1 MRQLE
6 TIWRKDMEEG
16 REDDR
21 ERYSSLISRW
31 NSSAFLLHTLE
42 DLVTPEFTV
51 PPTIRISRRGSKNP
65 PLFPAPRFIIP
76 VAGIRDDKPAT
87 IHPRARSARNAQDL
101 VVARGSRGENGVEM
115 AVHGWPTALCEL
127 FQAQVMFEACA
138 HARIRAYTHT
148 SVENG
153 NGGYGPVVAG

>member
-1 MRQLE
+1 MELVGLSSSHPGGPRYTRIHRPSNHSNFPPRLE
-6 TIWRKDMEEG
+6 K
-16 REDDR
+16 
-21 ERYSSLISRW
+21 SLSLPRP
-31 NSSAFLLHTLE
+31 S
-42 DLVTPEFTV
+42 
-51 PPTIRISRRGSKNP
+51 
-65 PLFPAPRFIIP
+65 LFIVP

-153 NGGYGPVVAG
+153 NGGYGPVVAGWANGQKGRSEETAYASAQP

>member
-1 MRQLE
+1 MELVGLSSSHPGGPRYTRIHRPSNHSNFPPRLE
-6 TIWRKDMEEG
+6 K
-16 REDDR
+16 
-21 ERYSSLISRW
+21 SPSLPRPS
-31 NSSAFLLHTLE
+31 
-42 DLVTPEFTV
+42 
-51 PPTIRISRRGSKNP
+51 
-65 PLFPAPRFIIP
+65 LFIVP

-101 VVARGSRGENGVEM
+101 VVAQGSRGENGVEM

>member
-6 TIWRKDMEEG
+6 TIWRKDVEEG

-65 PLFPAPRFIIP
+65 PLFPAPRFLLSPLQGSAMISRRRYI
-76 VAGIRDDKPAT
+76 
-87 IHPRARSARNAQDL
+87 RARGR
-101 VVARGSRGENGVEM
+101 RGMHKISSLHGDQEEKTESR
-115 AVHGWPTALCEL
+115 WPFTAG
-127 FQAQVMFEACA
+127 QPRYANSS
-138 HARIRAYTHT
+138 RDR
-148 SVENG
+148 
-153 NGGYGPVVAG
+153 